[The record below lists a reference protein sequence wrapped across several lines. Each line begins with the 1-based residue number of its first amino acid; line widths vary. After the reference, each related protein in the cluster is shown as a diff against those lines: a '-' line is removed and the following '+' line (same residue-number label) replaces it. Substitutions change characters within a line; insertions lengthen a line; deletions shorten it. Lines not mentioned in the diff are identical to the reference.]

1 MTPITKML
9 VQNTMEAPE
18 RVRWEEFR
26 GNSIKRPKRKFD
38 NLFRETKGRRESNI
52 SLASSSMRGIDQIV
66 SWCSFFFLSS
76 SFFSLYLRFRA
87 ESWKSGVDVERDQ
100 FESTSQ
106 ASRYEC
112 RRLRS
117 SDSNRRESLSRFLHV
132 SLTLSLWGRYFSYF
146 RY

>member
-52 SLASSSMRGIDQIV
+52 SLASSSKRGVDQIV

-76 SFFSLYLRFRA
+76 SFFLFALLAF
-87 ESWKSGVDVERDQ
+87 
-100 FESTSQ
+100 TS
-106 ASRYEC
+106 
-112 RRLRS
+112 
-117 SDSNRRESLSRFLHV
+117 
-132 SLTLSLWGRYFSYF
+132 
-146 RY
+146 